1 MLYIVY
7 YVDDDKMR
15 HMTFV
20 KTYQEVLFIQERF
33 GAVTVESYNVP
44 RQASGLSHRPFTA
57 KTGVRL
63 SHGVYK
69 PIIDRQVLKVEK
81 L

>member
-33 GAVTVESYNVP
+33 GAVTVESYSVK
-44 RQASGLSHRPFTA
+44 A
-57 KTGVRL
+57 
-63 SHGVYK
+63 
-69 PIIDRQVLKVEK
+69 
-81 L
+81 